1 MCLQPADNRTNSR
14 FLQLPAEIRLQIY
27 SYIIYPSLKHIK
39 IAHGGQTLGVT
50 EKVLSPAIFRAS
62 HQLRA
67 EALSY
72 LVTKKPLEIC
82 EIATANAFFEVIGS
96 AAIGDMKSLSIAQ
109 VLSSKPLPR
118 KQIKLFAHFLSQA
131 ASLKRFTF
139 ETGLLGEKEDYDV
152 KDKAVFGQDLLLFEK
167 ILGFVKER
175 GEIEFRWGAGNANSL
190 LCRCERLEEF
200 IKHVRDYGPDMARE
214 TFLGIVLPDGQM
226 YLW

>member
-1 MCLQPADNRTNSR
+1 MYLQPAENRANSR
-14 FLQLPAEIRLQIY
+14 LLQLPAEIRLEIY

-39 IAHGGQTLGVT
+39 ISHGAQTLGVT

-82 EIATANAFFEVIGS
+82 EIATANAFFKAIGS
-96 AAIGDMKSLSIAQ
+96 AAVGDMKSLSIAQ

-139 ETGLLGEKEDYDV
+139 ETGLLGEKEDYDI
-152 KDKAVFGQDLLLFEK
+152 KDKAVFGQDMLLLEK
-167 ILGFVKER
+167 VLGFVKER

-190 LCRCERLEEF
+190 LCRCERF
-200 IKHVRDYGPDMARE
+200 IKHVRDYDPDMARE